1 MAEKGMNKGGGDAAE
16 LARIH
21 ARIAR
26 TIDRLERLSARD
38 RDDRPCLD
46 LLPEQIIHETE

>member
-1 MAEKGMNKGGGDAAE
+1 MDKGRGEMAE

-26 TIDRLERLSARD
+26 TIDRLERLAIRGRD
-38 RDDRPCLD
+38 ERPCLD
-46 LLPEQIIHETE
+46 LLPEQIIDDAE